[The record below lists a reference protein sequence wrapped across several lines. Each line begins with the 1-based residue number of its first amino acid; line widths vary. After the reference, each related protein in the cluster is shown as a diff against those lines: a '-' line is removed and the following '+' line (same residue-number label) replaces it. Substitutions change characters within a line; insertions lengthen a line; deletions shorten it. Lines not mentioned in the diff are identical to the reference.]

1 MLGGGGGECVS
12 GEGGSGR
19 ERTGGGGGPDD
30 LARPTGE
37 TSGDD
42 GVGGAERT
50 GDGGRPLGAV
60 GGGAGVML
68 GSVVRWSGAGPPGRG
83 TVNDGRGVTAGP
95 AGAWVPG
102 GGSPCSG
109 LSLISPLPIA
119 KIAAEK
125 KPGIPGETRLAPA
138 QTGFFRPAA
147 RRETRLSVQKIDVR
161 PEDRPLHDDMR
172 YLGTIL
178 GNVVRRLQG
187 EATFRAVEDL
197 RVQSRARRRGEPGAP
212 TLEAMLK
219 QVDALPLELAAPVAR
234 AFTLFFFLLN
244 TAEQV
249 HRVRRRRAYE
259 RDSSA
264 EPQPGSFRW
273 VFAKLA
279 AEGRTPADVR
289 ELLRGLEVRPVLTAH
304 PTEATRRTLLALQS
318 RLSEALIQRQEAS
331 PAERRLIESAIET
344 EIELLWLTDEVRR
357 DRPSVLDEVSSAIYY
372 LEDRLVGATAA
383 VRASA
388 ERAFRETFG
397 RDLGVPLRIS
407 LGSWVGGDRDGNP
420 YVTPEITLA
429 AVRRTGHALLALYR
443 RRIDDLVG
451 KLSISDRLTP
461 GTEALRAS
469 LDQDKL
475 LLPALWEANRRR
487 DAHEPL
493 RLKLTFMAGRI
504 EALRREIASR
514 DAGRPERVLGAY
526 TRPKEL
532 ITDLMLVREALIA
545 SNADRAR
552 EAFIEPFI
560 ALVEVL
566 GFHGYDLDLREEA
579 TMHTRALDAIAATN
593 GSPALDGAALRHE
606 LAGRRPLVSQHAPL
620 EQEPRQTCEVF
631 RTMRQVQDELGE
643 ETAST
648 YIVSM
653 SKTAEDLLRVLVLA
667 REAGLVDLAG
677 DPPISRVDAVPLF
690 ETREDLVNSP
700 AIMRSLFEDPVYQKQ
715 LTARGRHQEVMI
727 GYSDSAK
734 DVGVVTSSWELY
746 RAQEGLA
753 AAARDHDVKLTL
765 FHGRGGTVGRGG
777 GSPVY
782 RALTALPPRTLTG
795 AIKITEQGEIIAQ
808 KFGLP
813 AIAERS
819 FEVMMTGTIMA
830 ALSDWR
836 EGLPSGTEARF
847 REVMESMSATSQ
859 RAFRSIVHE
868 EPRLFQLFLKATP
881 VRELT
886 HVHFGSRPT
895 YRERGVG
902 TIQGIRAIPWN
913 FGWTQMRLMVSAWL
927 GAGAGLRS
935 AMSTPGGL
943 ELVRQMARSWPFFDD
958 LLDKLEM
965 VCAKA
970 DLEVARLYLDRL
982 GGDPELVKLIL
993 DDFQATVSALHEI
1006 RQRDLIAD
1014 HRFLQV
1020 SLALRNPYV
1029 DPLSL
1034 LQVSLLAKKRA
1045 LPDDHPDRALL
1056 DQALGTT
1063 LNGIAQAMRN
1073 TG

>member
-1 MLGGGGGECVS
+1 
-12 GEGGSGR
+12 
-19 ERTGGGGGPDD
+19 
-30 LARPTGE
+30 
-37 TSGDD
+37 
-42 GVGGAERT
+42 
-50 GDGGRPLGAV
+50 
-60 GGGAGVML
+60 
-68 GSVVRWSGAGPPGRG
+68 
-83 TVNDGRGVTAGP
+83 
-95 AGAWVPG
+95 
-102 GGSPCSG
+102 
-109 LSLISPLPIA
+109 
-119 KIAAEK
+119 
-125 KPGIPGETRLAPA
+125 
-138 QTGFFRPAA
+138 
-147 RRETRLSVQKIDVR
+147 VQKIDVR
-161 PEDRPLHDDMR
+161 PEDRPLHEDMR
-172 YLGTIL
+172 YLGTVL

-212 TLEAMLK
+212 TLEAMLTR
-219 QVDALPLELAAPVAR
+219 VDALPLELAAPVAR

-259 RDSSA
+259 RDPSA
-264 EPQPGSFRW
+264 APQPGSFRW

-279 AEGRTPADVR
+279 AEGHTPADVR

-388 ERAFRETFG
+388 ELAFRETFG
-397 RDLGVPLRIS
+397 RDLGVPLRLS

-451 KLSISDRLTP
+451 KLSISDRFTP

-475 LLPALWEANRRR
+475 LLPVLWEANRRR

-514 DAGRPERVLGAY
+514 DAGRPERILGAY

-532 ITDLMLVREALIA
+532 IADLLLVREALIA
-545 SNADRAR
+545 SGADRAR
-552 EAFIEPFI
+552 EAYIEPFI

-593 GSPALDGAALRHE
+593 GSAPLDGAALRNE

-620 EQEPRQTCEVF
+620 EQEPKQTCEVF

-643 ETAST
+643 ATAST

-653 SKTAEDLLRVLVLA
+653 TKTAEDLLRVLVLA

-677 DPPISRVDAVPLF
+677 DPPKSRLDAVPLF

-700 AIMRSLFEDPVYQKQ
+700 AIMRSLFEDAVYQKQ

-734 DVGVVTSSWELY
+734 DVGVVAASWELY

-753 AAARDHDVKLTL
+753 EVARTHDVKLTL

-782 RALTALPPRTLTG
+782 RALTALPPGTLTG
-795 AIKITEQGEIIAQ
+795 RIKITEQGEIIAQ

-819 FEVMMTGTIMA
+819 FEVMMTGTVMA

-836 EGLPSGTEARF
+836 EGLPAGTEARF

-935 AMSTPGGL
+935 AMRTPGGL
-943 ELVRQMARSWPFFDD
+943 ELVRQMAKSWPFFDD

-993 DDFQATVSALHEI
+993 DDFQATVAALHEI